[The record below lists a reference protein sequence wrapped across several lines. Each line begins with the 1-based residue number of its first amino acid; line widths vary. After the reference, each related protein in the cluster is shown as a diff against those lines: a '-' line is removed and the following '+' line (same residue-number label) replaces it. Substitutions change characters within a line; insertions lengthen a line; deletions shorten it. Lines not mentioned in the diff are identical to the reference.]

1 MNVKVRAALAARV
14 FDVLAWVTLGIGA
27 LAAALMA
34 LGGLLSGD
42 GQAFLVAIAAT
53 IGIVVYTILSWA
65 MITLASSVAGYIA
78 ARSE

>member
-1 MNVKVRAALAARV
+1 VNVKTRAALAARV
-14 FDVLAWVTLGIGA
+14 FDILAWAVLGIGA
-27 LAAALMA
+27 LAAALMV

-53 IGIVVYTILSWA
+53 IGIVVYTVLSWA
-65 MITLASSVAGYIA
+65 GVTLASSVAGYIA